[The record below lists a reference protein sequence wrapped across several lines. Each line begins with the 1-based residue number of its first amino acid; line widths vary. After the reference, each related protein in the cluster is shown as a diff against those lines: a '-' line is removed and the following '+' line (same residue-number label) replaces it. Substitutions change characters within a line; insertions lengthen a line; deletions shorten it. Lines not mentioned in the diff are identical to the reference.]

1 MRRVLTSFIFSVL
14 ILATAMGQE
23 RTITG
28 VVTAADTDQPLP
40 GATVLVKGTATGT
53 VTDIN
58 GEYSIQAGSED
69 ILTFSFVGY
78 ISQDIPVGEQTEIN
92 VLLEPDVGELEEVVV
107 VGYGV
112 QKKSLVTGSIAKV
125 DVEEIEKSNSLRIEE
140 AMQGKTAGVSITQVS
155 GQPGAGFTVRVR
167 GTGSNGNSEP
177 IFIVDGLRMGGIEN
191 INVNDIESV
200 EVLKDASSAAIYGA
214 EGANGV
220 VLITTKTGTSQKPV
234 FTYKF
239 NYGIQE
245 VANSEF
251 SVMNS
256 HDYLDYRWRALLAE
270 GRDSATIMEDVGDE
284 GLPLPGQE
292 TYSTNWLDEVMNPA
306 PMVEHF
312 LSYSGGNE
320 RSRYN
325 ASGSYLSQ
333 DGIGGGDKANFTRLT
348 ARFSS
353 DHKLKDWLTVGNK
366 INYTRSERT
375 SLPEN
380 SSFNSF
386 MNMSILLDPLT
397 PVTVPFDSLGYIGED
412 FQPLLVDD
420 GEGNYYGV
428 SRQVAGEIFN
438 PKALL
443 ETLHDQNTNDK
454 LFGTFYADIM
464 PFEGLTFKT
473 KLDFDLTYVNFN
485 GWDEKSYFNAEQINK
500 FNGAYRGYSKY
511 QTYQWGNFLDYN
523 VTLGD
528 HSIQA
533 LAGMEANTYKNIN
546 LSASGTNLIQESDNF
561 AYVGTTPDSTHIAG
575 DWADEVR
582 RVSYI
587 GRISYNYAEKY
598 LVTTNFR
605 TDLSTLFGPEY
616 RAGNFPSVSTG
627 WVISREDFFNLP
639 PVSFLKLRASWG
651 QNGSTSNLGSFGYLS
666 LITSVYRYPNSAEQI
681 ERASEPREI
690 SNPELRWEVSEQTD
704 IGLDLG
710 LLNNKLYF
718 TTDFYYKLT
727 KDLITTSTF
736 PTLYGNYNSSINAG
750 NILNRG
756 LEFELS
762 WKDNFGSL
770 NYNISLNAAYNYN
783 EVTNTGD
790 EDKLFGVTVFTD
802 DDNLTFFE
810 EGYPAWYFSAYKTD
824 GIFQTEEEIDN
835 YVAMDGDKIQPNAQ
849 PGDVKFVDVDRDGA
863 IDVDDRVMVGD
874 PYPDWVMG
882 ANIFAEY
889 GGFDFTVYVQAAT
902 GLNVVNALNRS
913 DRLGMN
919 RPQFYYD
926 MAWDGE
932 GSTNEWFRPTEI
944 DPNGNFRMSD
954 LLVEDADY
962 LRIKTMQIGYNFGD
976 INFFNDFGIQDARI
990 YVSGTN
996 LLTFTKYKGL
1006 EPEIGAV
1013 GGPAAIG
1020 IDYGFYPSARVYRFG
1035 FNLTF

>member
-1 MRRVLTSFIFSVL
+1 MRRVFTSFIFSVL

-23 RTITG
+23 RTISG
-28 VVTAADTDQPLP
+28 VVTASDTEQPLP
-40 GATVLVKGTATGT
+40 GATVLIKGTATGT
-53 VTDIN
+53 VTN
-58 GEYSIQAGSED
+58 VEGGYSIQAAPDD

-78 ISQDIPVGEQTEIN
+78 ISQEIPVGDQTEIN
-92 VLLEPDVGELEEVVV
+92 VTLEPDVGKLDEVVV

-112 QKKSLVTGSIAKV
+112 QKKSLITGSIAKV
-125 DVEEIEKSNSLRIEE
+125 DEEEIEKSNSLRIED

-220 VLITTKTGTSQKPV
+220 VLITTKTGASQKPI

-245 VANSEF
+245 IANSEF
-251 SVMNS
+251 GVMDS
-256 HDYLDYRWRALLAE
+256 HDYLDYRWRALLNE
-270 GRDSATIMEDVGDE
+270 GRDSAAINKMI
-284 GLPLPGQE
+284 PLPGDA
-292 TYSTNWLDEVMNPA
+292 TYSTNWLEEVMSPA
-306 PMVEHF
+306 PMSEHF

-320 RSRYN
+320 TSRYN
-325 ASGSYLSQ
+325 ASGSYLTQ
-333 DGIGGGDKANFTRLT
+333 DGIGGGGKANFTRLT

-380 SSFNSF
+380 STFNSF

-397 PVTVPFDSLGYIGED
+397 PVTVPFDSLYYIGED
-412 FQPLLVDD
+412 FRPLLVDD

-428 SRQVAGEIFN
+428 SRHVAGEIYN

-443 ETLHDQNTNDK
+443 QTLHDENTNDK

-473 KLDFDLTYVNFN
+473 KLDFDLAYINFN
-485 GWDEKSYFNAEQINK
+485 GWDPKSYFNAEQINE

-511 QTYQWGNFLDYN
+511 QTYQWGNFLNYDLN
-523 VTLGD
+523 LGN

-533 LAGMEANTYKNIN
+533 LAGMEANTYQNIN

-598 LVTTNFR
+598 LLTTNFR

-616 RAGNFPSVSTG
+616 RAGYFPSLSTG
-627 WVISREDFFNLP
+627 WVISREDFFNVA

-666 LITSVYRYPNSAEQI
+666 LITSVYRYANADEQL
-681 ERASEPREI
+681 ERASEPRAI
-690 SNPELRWEVSEQTD
+690 SNPALRWEVSEQTD

-718 TTDFYYKLT
+718 TADYYYKLT
-727 KDLITTSTF
+727 KDLITLSTF
-736 PTLYGNYNSSINAG
+736 ATLYGNYNSSINAG
-750 NILNRG
+750 NILNQG
-756 LEFELS
+756 VELELS
-762 WKDNFGSL
+762 WKDNFGNL
-770 NYNISLNAAYNYN
+770 NYNISL
-783 EVTNTGD
+783 
-790 EDKLFGVTVFTD
+790 
-802 DDNLTFFE
+802 
-810 EGYPAWYFSAYKTD
+810 
-824 GIFQTEEEIDN
+824 
-835 YVAMDGDKIQPNAQ
+835 
-849 PGDVKFVDVDRDGA
+849 
-863 IDVDDRVMVGD
+863 
-874 PYPDWVMG
+874 
-882 ANIFAEY
+882 
-889 GGFDFTVYVQAAT
+889 
-902 GLNVVNALNRS
+902 
-913 DRLGMN
+913 
-919 RPQFYYD
+919 
-926 MAWDGE
+926 
-932 GSTNEWFRPTEI
+932 
-944 DPNGNFRMSD
+944 
-954 LLVEDADY
+954 
-962 LRIKTMQIGYNFGD
+962 
-976 INFFNDFGIQDARI
+976 
-990 YVSGTN
+990 
-996 LLTFTKYKGL
+996 
-1006 EPEIGAV
+1006 
-1013 GGPAAIG
+1013 
-1020 IDYGFYPSARVYRFG
+1020 
-1035 FNLTF
+1035 